1 MYMHNSNCL
10 HIIRMLWPMH
20 QVGPASITPAT
31 TTNLG
36 NTPR

>member
-10 HIIRMLWPMH
+10 HIIRMYWPMH
-20 QVGPASITPAT
+20 QIGLATITPAA

-36 NTPR
+36 SKSR